1 MIVEVEERARALA
14 GFAASP
20 LIQTLALTV
29 ALCEHDVRARQS
41 LTGPTTDHDARQRH
55 LDRSMRRYLEACK
68 TPGKIQ
74 VNLAQNQVVA
84 SDGLKAVHGIRN
96 RGR

>member
-1 MIVEVEERARALA
+1 
-14 GFAASP
+14 

-29 ALCEHDVRARQS
+29 ALCEHDVRVRQS
-41 LTGPTTDHDARQRH
+41 LTGPTTDHDTRQRH

-68 TPGKIQ
+68 TLAKIQKHDLPNIQ

-84 SDGLKAVHGIRN
+84 SDGIKAVGGVRN